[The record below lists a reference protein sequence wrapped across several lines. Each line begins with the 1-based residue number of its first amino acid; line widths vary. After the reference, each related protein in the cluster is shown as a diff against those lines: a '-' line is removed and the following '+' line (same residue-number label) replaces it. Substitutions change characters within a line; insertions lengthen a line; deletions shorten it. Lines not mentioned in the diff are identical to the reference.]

1 LELTAEVTLVGWFA
15 VALVKWRPLPLL
27 SSHRATLALLA
38 GRLPP
43 LVASNKVEASE
54 ASSQTAKPEIL
65 AGSKNLCGLMTK
77 ALITLWFLSERF

>member
-1 LELTAEVTLVGWFA
+1 LELTAVVARDGTLELA
-15 VALVKWRPLPLL
+15 VKWRPLPLL
-27 SSHRATLALLA
+27 SSHRFTSEPLD

-43 LVASNKVEASE
+43 LVASNKVDASE